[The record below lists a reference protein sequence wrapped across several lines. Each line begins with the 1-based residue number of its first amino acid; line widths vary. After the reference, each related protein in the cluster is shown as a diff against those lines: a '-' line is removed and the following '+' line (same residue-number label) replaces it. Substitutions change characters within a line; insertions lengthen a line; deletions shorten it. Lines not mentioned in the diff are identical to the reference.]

1 MVWSLSRKC
10 PSSPPVKLL
19 SVLHYLAP
27 RPPPPWSLHMA
38 RHNWCLLPLGSC
50 STTPTSVFTCL
61 YCSET
66 VTLSPTKG
74 YQNSD
79 ASDNFGGHFMFFDQ
93 HFSSSTCIL
102 SFYFFTGSSL
112 LPPGSPTQPLWH
124 MHQPGSAKELTSG
137 ATLDQQGWEPRDKSL
152 EQ

>member
-66 VTLSPTKG
+66 VYKRL
-74 YQNSD
+74 
-79 ASDNFGGHFMFFDQ
+79 
-93 HFSSSTCIL
+93 
-102 SFYFFTGSSL
+102 SL
-112 LPPGSPTQPLWH
+112 LQKGIRTVMLQITLVATSCF
-124 MHQPGSAKELTSG
+124 LTSIFL
-137 ATLDQQGWEPRDKSL
+137 AQPASYLSISSQGLLSYHLVVPHSPSDICTNLEVPRS
-152 EQ
+152 